1 MKKLFYFLVFAV
13 ASTALISACG
23 KDNINTS
30 STVLTAVS
38 DGQQEMATSAKESG
52 FATETS
58 STEENEKT
66 ADEAGKDTEES
77 NNQYVY
83 SEEQQERAR
92 QEMED
97 SLGNFEGL
105 EVSEEEVEIQALSE
119 GMEVAGG

>member
-1 MKKLFYFLVFAV
+1 MKKIFYFLIFAV

-38 DGQQEMATSAKESG
+38 DEQQEMATNAKESDS
-52 FATETS
+52 ATETS

-97 SLGNFEGL
+97 SLGNFDGL
-105 EVSEEEVEIQALSE
+105 EVSEEVEIQALSE